1 MLNRR
6 QSLLLGL
13 SALAFSTHAHQI
25 HGGNDVQAI
34 THVMKRQ
41 FDRPEAPLTVHPVTI
56 LGDAAVAGWSQDG
69 KGGRA
74 LLRKEKAAWSIHV
87 CAGKGLTQSD
97 VLAMTGLSKNV
108 ATELAQR
115 VVKAEANLTAQQRA
129 LFDSFEGMLNVGG
142 PGAPVHGAHGSHAP
156 HGHPAPKSHKAH

>member
-1 MLNRR
+1 MMNRR
-6 QSLLLGL
+6 QSLLLGF
-13 SALAFSTHAHQI
+13 SALAFSSHAHQA
-25 HGGNDVQAI
+25 HGTDDTQAI

-41 FDRPEAPLTVHPVTI
+41 FDRPDAPLIVQPVTI
-56 LGDAAVAGWSQDG
+56 LGDAAVAGWTQDG

-74 LLRKEKAAWSIHV
+74 LLRKEKSAWAIHV

-108 ATELAQR
+108 ATELAQW

-142 PGAPVHGAHGSHAP
+142 PGAPAHGAHGAHTP
-156 HGHPAPKSHKAH
+156 HGHQAPKTHKAH

>member
-1 MLNRR
+1 MNRR
-6 QSLLLGL
+6 QSLLLAF
-13 SALAFSTHAHQI
+13 SALAFSSHAHQA
-25 HGGNDVQAI
+25 HGTDDTQAI

-41 FDRPEAPLTVHPVTI
+41 FDRPDAPLIVQPVTI
-56 LGDAAVAGWSQDG
+56 LGDAAVAGWTQDG

-74 LLRKEKAAWSIHV
+74 LLRKEKSAWAIHV

-115 VVKAEANLTAQQRA
+115 VVKAEANLTAQQRT
-129 LFDSFEGMLNVGG
+129 LLDSFEGMLNVGG
-142 PGAPVHGAHGSHAP
+142 PGAPAHGAHGAHTP
-156 HGHPAPKSHKAH
+156 HGHQAPQTHKAH

>member
-1 MLNRR
+1 MMNRR
-6 QSLLLGL
+6 QSLLLTL
-13 SALAFSTHAHQI
+13 SALAFSSHAHQV
-25 HGGNDVQAI
+25 HGTDDAQAI

-41 FDRPEAPLTVHPVTI
+41 FDRPDAPLIVQPVTI
-56 LGDAAVAGWSQDG
+56 LGDAAVAGWAQGG

-74 LLRKEKAAWSIHV
+74 LLRKEKSAWAIHV

-142 PGAPVHGAHGSHAP
+142 PGAPAHGAHPSA
-156 HGHPAPKSHKAH
+156 AHKAH

>member
-1 MLNRR
+1 MNRR
-6 QSLLLGL
+6 QSFFLVFC
-13 SALAFSTHAHQI
+13 ALAFSSHAHQA
-25 HGGNDVQAI
+25 HGTDDAQTI

-56 LGDAAVAGWSQDG
+56 LGDAAVAGWAQDG

-74 LLRKEKAAWSIHV
+74 LLRKEKAGWSIHV

-142 PGAPVHGAHGSHAP
+142 PGAPAHGAHGSHAP